1 MRWFKHFEDS
11 HESNRI
17 SKMVEE
23 KGLECEARWFR
34 LLALLTKE
42 LNLENKDAAFELH
55 WKVIATKLM
64 VQRKQTVLNLL
75 SYWSQIGLI
84 KVEERNSFV
93 KIVCPTLWKLQ
104 DKDSKY
110 NRKRIVSRSQS
121 ATLEEEVDKDL
132 DYKKEITKVISKKE
146 ISNSLF
152 DTVCQSWND
161 WSRDPFKPVMGI
173 KSDTVRKFFEIVKRN
188 PNLQFP
194 ENWVRCFTEIEKNNS
209 LNGKNQLGFV
219 ASLQWLIE
227 KEKIVDALNGSFQK
241 SMSEQEIIR
250 EKNNSVE
257 NPYV

>member
-1 MRWFKHFEDS
+1 MRWFKHFSDAHTS
-11 HESNRI
+11 ESLRQLI
-17 SKMVEE
+17 VDLGFE
-23 KGLECEARWFR
+23 GYGRYW
-34 LLALLTKE
+34 LLME
-42 LNLENKDAAFELH
+42 F
-55 WKVIATKLM
+55 
-64 VQRKQTVLNLL
+64 L
-75 SYWSQIGLI
+75 SYRFDGKNIDFSFHSSIIRETLRFRSLIGL
-84 KVEERNSFV
+84 RSFV
-93 KIVCPTLWKLQ
+93 DRLAKVRGIEAVYSGNEIKFRMPILLDLQ

-110 NRKRIVSRSQS
+110 NRKRIVSRSQL

-146 ISNSLF
+146 LSNSLF

-161 WSRDPFKPVMGI
+161 WSREPFKPVMGI
-173 KSDTVRKFFEIVKRN
+173 KSDTVRKFFELVKIN